1 MSDLQTIARGLASVD
16 PELARVLEQEQERQS
31 GNLEL
36 IASENYASPEVL
48 EAAGSILTN
57 KYAEGYPGNRY
68 YGGCEFVDIAE
79 DLARDRG
86 RRLFEAEYVNVQP
99 HSGSTANMAVYFS
112 LLEPG
117 DTIMGMDLAHGGHL
131 THGAK
136 VNFSGQLY
144 TTVTYGVDR
153 DTERLD
159 YDEIARIAREHR
171 PKLIIAGAS
180 AYSRV
185 IDFQAFRSIADEVGA
200 YFLTDM
206 AHIAGPVAAGV
217 HPSPVPHAHFVTTT
231 THKTLRGPRGGLII
245 IGSDG
250 PNNKGVVAPK
260 SGRTRNWSEL
270 IDSSV
275 MPGVQGGP
283 LMHII
288 AAKAVALKLALEP
301 SFIDYQRRVVE
312 NASVIAREI
321 SAAGGR
327 VISGGTDNHLCLV
340 DVTPFGISGK
350 EAEKALDRAHIT
362 VNKNGIPFD
371 TRSPLVTSGIRIG
384 TPAVTTRGMGPTEM
398 SHIARFIIRVLES
411 GGDDNVV
418 REVGAEVQNLTR
430 EYPLFASN

>member
-1 MSDLQTIARGLASVD
+1 MSDLQTIAQGLTSLD
-16 PELARVLEQEQERQS
+16 PELARVLEQEYGRQS

-36 IASENYASPEVL
+36 IASENYAPPEVL
-48 EAAGSILTN
+48 EVAGSILTN
-57 KYAEGYPGNRY
+57 KYAEGYPGKRY

-79 DLARDRG
+79 DLARSRA
-86 RRLFEAEYVNVQP
+86 RELFGAGYVNVQP

-112 LLEPG
+112 ILEPG
-117 DTIMGMDLAHGGHL
+117 DTILGMDLAHGGHL

-144 TTVTYGVDR
+144 NTATYGVDR

-159 YDEIARIAREHR
+159 YDEIAKTARECR

-180 AYSRV
+180 AYSRT
-185 IDFQAFRSIADEVGA
+185 IDFEAFRAIADEVGA
-200 YFLTDM
+200 YFMTDM
-206 AHIAGPVAAGV
+206 AHIAGLVATGL

-231 THKTLRGPRGGLII
+231 THKTLRGPRGGLIV

-250 PNNKGVVAPK
+250 PNDRGIVAAK

-270 IDSSV
+270 VDSAV

-288 AAKAVALKLALEP
+288 AAKAVAFKMALEP
-301 SFIDYQRRVVE
+301 AFTDYQRRVVE
-312 NASVIAREI
+312 NASVIAEEI

-327 VISGGTDNHLCLV
+327 VVSGGTDNHLCLV
-340 DVTPFGISGK
+340 DVTPFGISGRD
-350 EAEKALDRAHIT
+350 AEKALDRAHIT

-371 TRSPLVTSGIRIG
+371 TRSPLVTSGIRVG
-384 TPAVTTRGMGPTEM
+384 TPAVTTRGMCSAEM
-398 SHIARFIIRVLES
+398 KLIASLILRVLES
-411 GGDDNVV
+411 KGADQTV
-418 REVGAEVQNLTR
+418 REVGEEVQALTQ
-430 EYPLFASN
+430 EYPLFAYN